1 MQSMMAEERMMAEEK
16 WQVVRTYF
24 QTLVLIRTVIS
35 PEIFKT

>member
-1 MQSMMAEERMMAEEK
+1 MREWLRMQSVMAEEK